1 MVKIVSEYKRID
13 EEQPKEEVKNVTK
26 VRFEADYDITDVLRL
41 WGNWARK
48 NVYLEQRS
56 PSWFNEQPKRYKES
70 CSDDDALLIDS
81 ALISLSKTSR
91 QGAEQY
97 EVLKLFYFGQPR
109 TVEEYV
115 ASTGFGRKLERLAFN
130 GLVSIISNKD
140 FDKQTKTYIQP
151 LSVVDIAK
159 KMNIDRSK
167 VKLIKEGG
175 ENHIVGHLSAITM
188 LTGQRLE
195 ILNNIKFI

>member
-1 MVKIVSEYKRID
+1 MLSEYKYID
-13 EEQPKEEVKNVTK
+13 KEEPREEVKPVTK
-26 VRFEADYDITDVLRL
+26 VRFKVDYDITDVLRL

-97 EVLKLFYFGQPR
+97 EVLKLFYFGQSR

-115 ASTGFGRKLERLAFN
+115 ASTGMGRKLERLAFD
-130 GLVSIISNKD
+130 GAVSIISNKD
-140 FDKQTKTYIQP
+140 FNKQTKTFIQP

>member
-1 MVKIVSEYKRID
+1 MLLDEYRYLEDKESKEDVKPVS
-13 EEQPKEEVKNVTK
+13 K
-26 VRFEADYDITDVLRL
+26 VRFKADYDITDILRL

-97 EVLKLFYFGQPR
+97 EVLKLFYFGQSR

-115 ASTGFGRKLERLAFN
+115 ASTGMGRKLERLAFN
-130 GLVSIISNKD
+130 GIVSIISNKD
-140 FDKQTKTYIQP
+140 FNKQTKTFIQP

-188 LTGQRLE
+188 LTGRRLE

>member
-1 MVKIVSEYKRID
+1 MLVDEYRYLEG
-13 EEQPKEEVKNVTK
+13 EEPREEVKPVTK
-26 VRFEADYDITDVLRL
+26 VRFKVDYDITDVLRL

-97 EVLKLFYFGQPR
+97 EVLKLFYFGQSR

-115 ASTGFGRKLERLAFN
+115 ASTGMGRKLERLAFDEK
-130 GLVSIISNKD
+130 VCIISNRD
-140 FDKQTKTYIQP
+140 FNKQTKTFIQP
-151 LSVVDIAK
+151 LSVLDIAR

>member
-1 MVKIVSEYKRID
+1 MLVDEYRYWEG
-13 EEQPKEEVKNVTK
+13 EEPKKEVKPVTK

-97 EVLKLFYFGQPR
+97 EVLKLFILGN
-109 TVEEYV
+109 
-115 ASTGFGRKLERLAFN
+115 LERLRNMSHLLAW
-130 GLVSIISNKD
+130 V
-140 FDKQTKTYIQP
+140 
-151 LSVVDIAK
+151 
-159 KMNIDRSK
+159 
-167 VKLIKEGG
+167 
-175 ENHIVGHLSAITM
+175 EN
-188 LTGQRLE
+188 
-195 ILNNIKFI
+195 

>member
-1 MVKIVSEYKRID
+1 MLVDEYRYRED
-13 EEQPKEEVKNVTK
+13 EEPKKEVKPVTK
-26 VRFEADYDITDVLRL
+26 VRFKVDYDITDVLRL

-48 NVYLEQRS
+48 NHYLEQRS
-56 PSWFNEQPKRYKES
+56 PAWFNEQPKRYKES

-97 EVLKLFYFGQPR
+97 EVLKLFYFGQSK

-115 ASTGFGRKLERLAFN
+115 ASTGMGRKLERLAFN
-130 GLVSIISNKD
+130 EKVCIISNRD
-140 FDKQTKTYIQP
+140 FNKQTKTFIQP
-151 LSVVDIAK
+151 LSVLDIAR

>member
-1 MVKIVSEYKRID
+1 MLVDEYRYLEG
-13 EEQPKEEVKNVTK
+13 EEPREEVKPVTK
-26 VRFEADYDITDVLRL
+26 VRFKVDYDITDVLRL

-81 ALISLSKTSR
+81 ALISLSKTSK

-97 EVLKLFYFGQPR
+97 EVLKLFYFGQSR

-115 ASTGFGRKLERLAFN
+115 ASTGMGRKLERLAFD
-130 GLVSIISNKD
+130 GAVSIISNKD
-140 FDKQTKTYIQP
+140 FNKQTKTFIQP

-195 ILNNIKFI
+195 ILHNIKFI

>member
-1 MVKIVSEYKRID
+1 MLSEYKYID
-13 EEQPKEEVKNVTK
+13 EEELKAKVKPVTK
-26 VRFEADYDITDVLRL
+26 VRFKADYDITDVLRL

-48 NVYLEQRS
+48 NHYLEQRS
-56 PSWFNEQPKRYKES
+56 PAWFNEQPKRYKEI
-70 CSDDDALLIDS
+70 CSDNDALLIDS
-81 ALISLSKTSR
+81 ALISLSKTSK

-97 EVLKLFYFGQPR
+97 EALKLFYFGQSR

-130 GLVSIISNKD
+130 GVVSIISNKD
-140 FDKQTKTYIQP
+140 FNKQTKIYIQP

-167 VKLIKEGG
+167 VKLIKQGG

-188 LTGQRLE
+188 LTGHRLE
-195 ILNNIKFI
+195 ILNNLKFI

>member
-1 MVKIVSEYKRID
+1 MLLDEYRYLEDKESKEDVKPVS
-13 EEQPKEEVKNVTK
+13 K
-26 VRFEADYDITDVLRL
+26 VRFKADYDITDILRL

-56 PSWFNEQPKRYKES
+56 PSWFNEQPKRYKEA

-97 EVLKLFYFGQPR
+97 EVLKLFYFGQSR

-115 ASTGFGRKLERLAFN
+115 ASTGMGRKLERLAFN
-130 GLVSIISNKD
+130 GIVSIISNKD
-140 FDKQTKTYIQP
+140 FNKQTKTFIQP

-188 LTGQRLE
+188 LTGQKLD
-195 ILNNIKFI
+195 ILNSIKYV

>member
-1 MVKIVSEYKRID
+1 MLVDEYRYLEG
-13 EEQPKEEVKNVTK
+13 EEPREEVKPVTK
-26 VRFEADYDITDVLRL
+26 VRFKVDYDITDVLRL

-97 EVLKLFYFGQPR
+97 EVLKLFYFGQSR

-115 ASTGFGRKLERLAFN
+115 ASTGMGRKLERLAFD
-130 GLVSIISNKD
+130 GAVSIISNKD
-140 FDKQTKTYIQP
+140 FNKQTKTFIQP

-195 ILNNIKFI
+195 ILHNIKFI

>member
-1 MVKIVSEYKRID
+1 MLVDEYRYWEG
-13 EEQPKEEVKNVTK
+13 EEPKKEVKPVTK

-97 EVLKLFYFGQPR
+97 EVLKLFYFGQSR

-115 ASTGFGRKLERLAFN
+115 ASTGMGRKLERLAFD
-130 GLVSIISNKD
+130 GAVSIISNKD
-140 FDKQTKTYIQP
+140 FNKQTKTFIQP

>member
-1 MVKIVSEYKRID
+1 MLVDEYRYWEG
-13 EEQPKEEVKNVTK
+13 EEPKEEAKPVTK
-26 VRFEADYDITDVLRL
+26 VRFKVDYDITDVLRL

-97 EVLKLFYFGQPR
+97 EVLKLFYFGQSR

-115 ASTGFGRKLERLAFN
+115 ASTGMGRKLERLAFD
-130 GLVSIISNKD
+130 GAVSIISNKD
-140 FDKQTKTYIQP
+140 FNKQTKTFIEP